1 MTAPLPLAG
10 LRVIEMTHMVM
21 GPMAGLVLADLGAD
35 VIKVEPPPEGDITR
49 RLTGSGAGFF
59 AAFQRNRR
67 SLCVDVKAPEG
78 LALVRRLLAEADVL
92 IENFRPGA
100 LAKLGLDPAALP
112 AANPRLITCSCKGFL
127 PGPYEHRTA
136 LDEVV
141 QMMGGLAY
149 MTGLPGR
156 PLRAGSSVNDIM
168 GGMFAAIGVL
178 AALRERE
185 ATGVG
190 RHVESGLFETTALLM
205 AQHMAQTAITGEEPL
220 PMSIRRPA
228 WPVYDI
234 FDTADGEQMFVAAV
248 TDGQWHAFCRAFGLD
263 ALLEDPELDSRAGRV
278 AARDRTIPL
287 IAAALE
293 RVTRAELVARCEA
306 LGLPY
311 APIGRPRDLLTDP
324 HLSASGGLVPV
335 TLPDGRQVGL
345 PALPVA
351 LDGKRPGLRHDL
363 PRVGQHSAEVAREA
377 GLSEAEVAE
386 LMERGVL
393 VAPTPARSA

>member
-1 MTAPLPLAG
+1 
-10 LRVIEMTHMVM
+10 MTHMVM
-21 GPMAGLVLADLGAD
+21 GPTAGLVLADLGAD
-35 VIKVEPPPEGDITR
+35 VIKVEPPPEGDNTR
-49 RLTGSGAGFF
+49 RLTGSGTGFF

-78 LALVRRLLAEADVL
+78 LALVRRLLAGADVL

-100 LAKLGLDPAALP
+100 LAKLGLDPAALR
-112 AANPRLITCSCKGFL
+112 AATPRLVTCSCKGFL
-127 PGPYEHRTA
+127 PGPYEQRTA

-234 FDTADGEQMFVAAV
+234 FDTADGEQLFVAAV
-248 TDGQWHAFCRAFGLD
+248 TDGQWQEFCRAFGLA
-263 ALLEDPELDSRAGRV
+263 ALLDDPELATRAGRV
-278 AARDRTIPL
+278 MARDRTIPL
-287 IAAALE
+287 IAAALK
-293 RVTRAELVARCEA
+293 RLTRAELVARCEA
-306 LGLPY
+306 LGLSY

-324 HLSASGGLVPV
+324 HLSASGGLVPM
-335 TLPDGRQVGL
+335 TLPDGRQVAL

-351 LDGKRPGLRHDL
+351 LDGQRPGLRHDL
-363 PRVGQHSAEVAREA
+363 ARVGQHSAEVAREA

-386 LMERGVL
+386 LVARGVL
-393 VAPTPARSA
+393 RVLPPG

>member
-21 GPMAGLVLADLGAD
+21 GPTAGLVLADLGAD
-35 VIKVEPPPEGDITR
+35 VIKVEPPPEGDNTR

-78 LALVRRLLAEADVL
+78 LALVRRLLAGADVL
-92 IENFRPGA
+92 VENFRPGA
-100 LAKLGLDPAALP
+100 LAKLGLDPAALR
-112 AANPRLITCSCKGFL
+112 AATPRLVTCSCKGFL
-127 PGPYEHRTA
+127 PGPYEQRTA

-234 FDTADGEQMFVAAV
+234 FDTADGEQLFVAAV
-248 TDGQWHAFCRAFGLD
+248 TDGQWQEFCRAFGLE
-263 ALLEDPELDSRAGRV
+263 ALLDDPELATRAGRV

-287 IAAALE
+287 IADALK
-293 RVTRAELVARCEA
+293 RLTRAELVARCES
-306 LGLPY
+306 LGLSY

-324 HLSASGGLVPV
+324 HLLASGGLVPM
-335 TLPDGRQVGL
+335 TLPDGRQVAL

-351 LDGKRPGLRHDL
+351 LDGERPGLRHDL
-363 PRVGQHSAEVAREA
+363 ARVGQHSAEVAREA

-386 LMERGVL
+386 LVARGVL
-393 VAPTPARSA
+393 HMSPPG

>member
-1 MTAPLPLAG
+1 MTAPQPLAG
-10 LRVIEMTHMVM
+10 IRVIEMTHMVM
-21 GPMAGLVLADLGAD
+21 GPTAGLVLADLGAD
-35 VIKVEPPPEGDITR
+35 VIKVEPPPEGDNTR
-49 RLTGSGAGFF
+49 RLTGSGTGFF

-78 LALVRRLLAEADVL
+78 LALVRRLLAGADVL

-100 LAKLGLDPAALP
+100 LAKLGLDPAALR
-112 AANPRLITCSCKGFL
+112 AATPRLVTCSCKGFL
-127 PGPYEHRTA
+127 PGPYEQRTA

-185 ATGVG
+185 ATGTG

-234 FDTADGEQMFVAAV
+234 FDTADGEQLFVAAV
-248 TDGQWHAFCRAFGLD
+248 TDGQWQEFCRAFGLA
-263 ALLEDPELDSRAGRV
+263 ALLDDPELATRAGRV
-278 AARDRTIPL
+278 MARDRTIPL
-287 IAAALE
+287 IAAALK
-293 RVTRAELVARCEA
+293 RLTRAELVARCEA
-306 LGLPY
+306 LGLSY

-324 HLSASGGLVPV
+324 HLSASGGLVPM
-335 TLPDGRQVGL
+335 TLPDGRQVAL
-345 PALPVA
+345 PALPLA
-351 LDGKRPGLRHDL
+351 LDGQRPGLRHDL
-363 PRVGQHSAEVAREA
+363 ARVGQHSGEVAREA
-377 GLSEAEVAE
+377 GLSDAEVAE
-386 LMERGVL
+386 LAARGVL
-393 VAPTPARSA
+393 HMSPPG

>member
-1 MTAPLPLAG
+1 MTAPQPLAG
-10 LRVIEMTHMVM
+10 IRVIEMTHMVM
-21 GPMAGLVLADLGAD
+21 GPTAGLVLADLGAD
-35 VIKVEPPPEGDITR
+35 VIKVEPPPEGDNTR
-49 RLTGSGAGFF
+49 RLTGSGTGFF

-78 LALVRRLLAEADVL
+78 LALVRRLLAGADVL

-100 LAKLGLDPAALP
+100 LAKLGLDPAALR
-112 AANPRLITCSCKGFL
+112 AATPRLVTCSCKGFL
-127 PGPYEHRTA
+127 PGPYEQRTA

-185 ATGVG
+185 ATGTG

-234 FDTADGEQMFVAAV
+234 FDTADGEQLFVAAV
-248 TDGQWHAFCRAFGLD
+248 TDGQWQEFCRAFGLA
-263 ALLEDPELDSRAGRV
+263 ALLDDPELATRAGRV
-278 AARDRTIPL
+278 MARDRTIPL
-287 IAAALE
+287 IAAALK
-293 RVTRAELVARCEA
+293 RLTRAELVARCEA
-306 LGLPY
+306 LGLSY

-324 HLSASGGLVPV
+324 HLSASGGLVPM
-335 TLPDGRQVGL
+335 TLPDGRQVAL

-351 LDGKRPGLRHDL
+351 LDGQRPGLRHDL
-363 PRVGQHSAEVAREA
+363 ARVGQHSAEVAREA

-386 LMERGVL
+386 LVARGVL
-393 VAPTPARSA
+393 RVLPPG

>member
-1 MTAPLPLAG
+1 
-10 LRVIEMTHMVM
+10 M
-21 GPMAGLVLADLGAD
+21 GPTAGLVLADLGAD
-35 VIKVEPPPEGDITR
+35 VIKVEPPPEGDNTR

-78 LALVRRLLAEADVL
+78 LALVRRLLAGADVL
-92 IENFRPGA
+92 VENFRPGA
-100 LAKLGLDPAALP
+100 LAKLGLDPAALR
-112 AANPRLITCSCKGFL
+112 AATPRLVTCSCKGFL
-127 PGPYEHRTA
+127 PGPYEQRTA

-234 FDTADGEQMFVAAV
+234 FDTADGEQLFVAAV
-248 TDGQWHAFCRAFGLD
+248 TDGQWQEFCRAFGLE
-263 ALLEDPELDSRAGRV
+263 ALLDDPELATRAGRV

-287 IAAALE
+287 IADALK
-293 RVTRAELVARCEA
+293 RLTRAELVARCES
-306 LGLPY
+306 LGLSY

-324 HLSASGGLVPV
+324 HLLASGGLVPM
-335 TLPDGRQVGL
+335 TLPDGRQVAL

-351 LDGKRPGLRHDL
+351 LDGERPGLRHDL
-363 PRVGQHSAEVAREA
+363 ARVGQHSAEVAREA

-386 LMERGVL
+386 LVARGVL
-393 VAPTPARSA
+393 HMSPPG